1 MLYFCNL
8 LTLKYAALNLNV
20 IIYFVTMES
29 NSYSEYAT
37 GLRIQG
43 KSELIDTKKRE

>member
-1 MLYFCNL
+1 
-8 LTLKYAALNLNV
+8 
-20 IIYFVTMES
+20 MES

-43 KSELIDTKKRE
+43 KSELIDTRKENNSKCVKCKIKIIYVFCS